1 MAGQRL
7 FRFGV
12 QAAGVASRDEWVA
25 RAYRVESLGYDILLL
40 PDHFGVQYAPFP
52 ALAVAAEAT
61 LSLRVGT
68 FVNAVDFHH
77 PAMLAKEAATLDI
90 LSGGRFELGLG
101 AGWLKD
107 EYDAAGIPFDPP
119 GTRIDRLAEALAVVK
134 GLFGQGPANFAGEHY
149 RVTNLVGEPRTSQQ
163 PRLPILVG
171 GGGRRLLTLGARE
184 ADIVSINPRAR
195 REGGLDRDDIAQEA
209 VAEKARL
216 VREAAGLRWEDL
228 ELNLTVLG
236 AAVTDSPRAALA
248 PFAARYTLP
257 EETLLASPHLLLG
270 SVESIVATL
279 QDLRERHGISYFTIP
294 ERHLDEF
301 APVVARLHGQ

>member
-1 MAGQRL
+1 MGEQRP

-25 RAYRVESLGYDILLL
+25 RAYRAEALGYDILLL

-68 FVNAVDFHH
+68 FVNAVDYRH
-77 PAMLAKEAATLDI
+77 PVLLAKEAATLDI

-107 EYDAAGIPFDPP
+107 EYDAAGLAFAAP
-119 GTRIDRLAEALAVVK
+119 GMRIDRLAEALAVVK
-134 GLFGQGPANFAGEHY
+134 GLFGPGPVHFAGEHF
-149 RVTNLVGEPRTSQQ
+149 RVTGLVGEPRPAQQ

-171 GGGRRLLTLGARE
+171 GGGKRWLTLAARE

-195 REGGLDRDDIAQEA
+195 REGGLDRADIAVDA
-209 VAEKARL
+209 VAEKAGW
-216 VREAAGLRWEDL
+216 VREAAGLRREDL
-228 ELNLTVLG
+228 EVNLAGVG
-236 AAVTDSPRAALA
+236 AAVTDAPRAALA
-248 PFAARYTLP
+248 PFVERFKLP
-257 EETLLASPHLLLG
+257 EATILASPHLLIG
-270 SVESIVATL
+270 SVGGIVERIRE
-279 QDLRERHGISYFTIP
+279 LRERWGISYLTVP
-294 ERHLDEF
+294 ERHMQEL
-301 APVVARLHGQ
+301 APVVERLRGR

>member
-1 MAGQRL
+1 MPAQRP

-25 RAYRVESLGYDILLL
+25 RAYRAEALGYDILLL

-52 ALAVAAEAT
+52 ALAVAAEST
-61 LSLRVGT
+61 VSLRVGT

-107 EYDAAGIPFDPP
+107 EYDATGIPFDPP
-119 GTRIDRLAEALAVVK
+119 GTRIDRLAEALTIVK
-134 GLFGQGPANFAGEHY
+134 GLFGPDPVNFAGAHY
-149 RVTNLVGEPRTSQQ
+149 RVQNLTGEPRPAQD
-163 PRLPILVG
+163 PRLPLLIG
-171 GGGRRLLTLGARE
+171 GGGKRLLTLGARE

-195 REGGLDRDDIAQEA
+195 REGGLDRADIAREA
-209 VAEKARL
+209 VAEKAGW

-228 ELNLTVLG
+228 ELNLTVVGATVTNTPAGALG
-236 AAVTDSPRAALA
+236 PFRERYGLTDEA
-248 PFAARYTLP
+248 
-257 EETLLASPHLLLG
+257 LLASPHLLIG
-270 SVESIVATL
+270 SVDTIAATL
-279 QDLRERHGISYFTIP
+279 QEARERWGISYLTIP
-294 ERHLDEF
+294 ERHMQEL
-301 APVVARLHGQ
+301 APVVARLRGT

>member
-1 MAGQRL
+1 MDKRRP

-25 RAYRVESLGYDILLL
+25 RAYRVEALGYDILLL

-61 LSLRVGT
+61 IDLRVGT

-77 PAMLAKEAATLDI
+77 PAMLAKEAATLDT
-90 LSGGRFELGLG
+90 LSQGRFELGLG

-107 EYDAAGIPFDPP
+107 EYDAAGLAFEAP
-119 GTRIDRLAEALAVVK
+119 GTRIDRLAEALTIVK
-134 GLFGQGPANFAGEHY
+134 GLFGPDPVNFAGAHY
-149 RVTNLVGEPRTSQQ
+149 RVANLTGSPRPAQD

-195 REGGLDRDDIAQEA
+195 REGGLDRADIAREA
-209 VAEKARL
+209 VVEKAGW
-216 VREAAGLRWEDL
+216 VREAAGLRWADL
-228 ELNLTVLG
+228 ELNITIVG
-236 AAVTDSPRAALA
+236 AAVTDAPRAALA
-248 PFAARYTLP
+248 PFVARYGLS
-257 EETLLASPHLLLG
+257 EETLLASPHLLIG
-270 SVESIVATL
+270 SVDGIVASL
-279 QDLRERHGISYFTIP
+279 QEARERWGISYATVP
-294 ERHLDEF
+294 ERHMQEL
-301 APVVARLHGQ
+301 APVVARLRGR

>member
-1 MAGQRL
+1 MVTRRL

-25 RAYRVESLGYDILLL
+25 RAYRVEALGYDILLL
-40 PDHFGVQYAPFP
+40 PDHFGMQYAPFP

-61 LSLRVGT
+61 IDLRVGT

-90 LSGGRFELGLG
+90 LSQGRFELGLG

-107 EYDAAGIPFDPP
+107 EYDAAGLAFDAP
-119 GTRIDRLAEALAVVK
+119 GTRIDRLAEALTIVK
-134 GLFGQGPANFAGEHY
+134 GLFGPDPVNFAGAHY
-149 RVTNLVGEPRTSQQ
+149 RVTNLTGSPRPAQD

-195 REGGLDRDDIAQEA
+195 REGGLDRADIAREA
-209 VAEKARL
+209 VAEKAGW
-216 VREAAGLRWEDL
+216 VREAAGLRWDDL
-228 ELNLTVLG
+228 ELNIPIVG
-236 AAVTDSPRAALA
+236 VAVTDTPRAALA
-248 PFAARYTLP
+248 PFVERNGLP
-257 EETLLASPHLLLG
+257 EETLLASPHLLIG
-270 SVESIVATL
+270 SVDGIVASL
-279 QDLRERHGISYFTIP
+279 QEARERWGISYLTVP
-294 ERHLDEF
+294 ERHMQEL
-301 APVVARLHGQ
+301 APVVARLRGR

>member
-1 MAGQRL
+1 MPARP

-12 QAAGVASRDEWVA
+12 QAAGVATRDEWVA
-25 RAYRVESLGYDILLL
+25 RAYRAESLGYDILLL

-61 LSLRVGT
+61 VSLRVGT

-107 EYDAAGIPFDPP
+107 EYDAVGIPFDPP
-119 GTRIDRLAEALAVVK
+119 GTRIDRLAEALTIVK
-134 GLFGQGPANFAGEHY
+134 GLFAPGPVHFAGQHY
-149 RVTNLVGEPRTSQQ
+149 HLHGLVGEPRPAQD
-163 PRLPILVG
+163 PRLPLLVG
-171 GGGRRLLTLGARE
+171 GGGRRLLTLAARE

-195 REGGLDRDDIAQEA
+195 REGGLDRADIAEAA
-209 VAEKARL
+209 VAEKAGW

-228 ELNLTVLG
+228 ELNLTVVG
-236 AAVTDSPRAALA
+236 AAVTDAPQAALA
-248 PFAARYTLP
+248 PFRERYTLP
-257 EETLLASPHLLLG
+257 DETLLAAPHLLIG
-270 SVESIVATL
+270 SVAGIAER
-279 QDLRERHGISYFTIP
+279 LREARERWGISYLTIP
-294 ERHLDEF
+294 ERHMQEL
-301 APVVARLHGQ
+301 APVVALLRGT

>member
-1 MAGQRL
+1 MDRRRP

-25 RAYRVESLGYDILLL
+25 RAYRVEALGYDILLL

-61 LSLRVGT
+61 ISLRVGT

-77 PAMLAKEAATLDI
+77 PAMLAKEAATLDT

-107 EYDAAGIPFDPP
+107 EYDAAGIAFDGP
-119 GTRIDRLAEALAVVK
+119 GTRIDRLAEALTIIK
-134 GLFGQGPANFAGEHY
+134 GLFGPDPVNFAGAHY
-149 RVTNLVGEPRTSQQ
+149 RVAHLTGSPRPAQD
-163 PRLPILVG
+163 PRLPILIG

-195 REGGLDRDDIAQEA
+195 REGGLDRADIASEA
-209 VAEKARL
+209 VAEKAGW
-216 VREAAGLRWEDL
+216 VRDAAGLRWEDL
-228 ELNLTVLG
+228 ELNITVVG
-236 AAVTDSPRAALA
+236 AAVTDTPRGALA
-248 PFAARYTLP
+248 PFVERYGLP
-257 EETLLASPHLLLG
+257 EATLLASPHLLIG
-270 SVESIVATL
+270 SVDGIIADL
-279 QDLRERHGISYFTIP
+279 QEARDRWGISYITVP
-294 ERHLDEF
+294 ERHLQEL
-301 APVVARLHGQ
+301 APVVARLRGR

>member
-1 MAGQRL
+1 MGERRP

-25 RAYRVESLGYDILLL
+25 RAYRAESLGYDILLL
-40 PDHFGVQYAPFP
+40 PDHFGAQYAPFP

-68 FVNAVDFHH
+68 FVNAIDFHH
-77 PAMLAKEAATLDI
+77 PVMLAKEAATLDV

-107 EYDAAGIPFDPP
+107 EYDAAGLPFDAP

-134 GLFGQGPANFAGEHY
+134 GLFGPGPTNFAGQHY
-149 RVTNLVGEPRTSQQ
+149 RVSNLVGEPRPSQE

-171 GGGRRLLTLGARE
+171 GGGRRLLTLAARE

-195 REGGLDRDDIAQEA
+195 REGGLDRADIAAES
-209 VAEKARL
+209 VAEKAGW
-216 VREAAGLRWEDL
+216 VREAAGLRWEEL
-228 ELNLTVLG
+228 EVNLAVVG
-236 AAVTDSPRAALA
+236 AAVTDSPRGALA
-248 PFAARYTLP
+248 PFVERYQLP
-257 EETLLASPHLLLG
+257 EATLLDSPHLLIG
-270 SVESIVATL
+270 SVEGIVERVRGM
-279 QDLRERHGISYFTIP
+279 RERWGVSYFTVP
-294 ERHLDEF
+294 ERHMMELV
-301 APVVARLHGQ
+301 PVVERLRGA

>member
-1 MAGQRL
+1 MGERRP

-25 RAYRVESLGYDILLL
+25 RAYRAESLGYDILLL
-40 PDHFGVQYAPFP
+40 PDHFGAQYAPFP

-68 FVNAVDFHH
+68 FVNAVDYHH
-77 PAMLAKEAATLDI
+77 PVVLAKEAATLDV

-107 EYDAAGIPFDPP
+107 EYDAAGLPFDAP
-119 GTRIDRLAEALAVVK
+119 GTRIDRLAEALVVVK
-134 GLFGQGPANFAGEHY
+134 GLFGPGPTNFAGQHY
-149 RVTNLVGEPRTSQQ
+149 RVSNLVGEPRPSQE

-171 GGGRRLLTLGARE
+171 GGGRRLLTLAARE

-195 REGGLDRDDIAQEA
+195 REGGLDRADIAAES
-209 VAEKARL
+209 VAEKAGW

-228 ELNLTVLG
+228 EVNLAVVG
-236 AAVTDSPRAALA
+236 AAVTDSPRGALG
-248 PFAARYTLP
+248 PFVERYQLP
-257 EETLLASPHLLLG
+257 EATLLESPHLLIG
-270 SVESIVATL
+270 SVEAIVERVRE
-279 QDLRERHGISYFTIP
+279 LRERWGISYFTVP
-294 ERHLDEF
+294 ERHMVEL
-301 APVVARLHGQ
+301 APVVERLRNE